1 MKTSRNKNDLK
12 NIYIQIWR
20 LSNFKTQPKSYN
32 QLLVFARKN
41 FLKLNNEWER
51 IPFPWN
57 KTTQQQQI
65 TQKILIHYYKV

>member
-41 FLKLNNEWER
+41 FLKLNNELER

>member
-20 LSNFKTQPKSYN
+20 LSNFKAQPKSYN

-41 FLKLNNEWER
+41 FLKLNNELER